1 MQKVSWGASCT
12 VLCRKRNHDASDYS
26 QMSSFFFFF
35 LAFTWKRCSNGS
47 FFVFYCNHFDFIVLH
62 KLSDTEGRTA
72 SVWRERI
79 GQWASDSDLLI
90 LCNCMM
96 ALILRGHRARCG
108 AANRCPS
115 ALCCAQLWVTVCHRI
130 IVLNASGQAPA
141 ATTFA
146 VLSQRQKSSVK
157 IFFLIEFLVVLLY
170 SCTFQELIFCFLSIY
185 LPNVSFSPSMK

>member
-1 MQKVSWGASCT
+1 MQKVSWGASST

-26 QMSSFFFFF
+26 QMSFFFFF
-35 LAFTWKRCSNGS
+35 FS
-47 FFVFYCNHFDFIVLH
+47 FYLKEMLEWLFFAFYCNRFDFIVLH
-62 KLSDTEGRTA
+62 KPSDTEGRTA
-72 SVWRERI
+72 SVWGERI
-79 GQWASDSDLLI
+79 GRWASDSDLLI

-141 ATTFA
+141 AFAFA
-146 VLSQRQKSSVK
+146 VLSQKQKSSMKMV
-157 IFFLIEFLVVLLY
+157 FFGIEF
-170 SCTFQELIFCFLSIY
+170 
-185 LPNVSFSPSMK
+185 

>member
-1 MQKVSWGASCT
+1 MCPDEWKPTFLKSICYSFRAFSSLSMQKVSWGASST
-12 VLCRKRNHDASDYS
+12 VLCRKRNHDASDCS
-26 QMSSFFFFF
+26 QMFLLLFFS

-62 KLSDTEGRTA
+62 KPSDTEGRTA
-72 SVWRERI
+72 SVWGERT

-90 LCNCMM
+90 PCNCMM
-96 ALILRGHRARCG
+96 ALILRGHRARCR

-141 ATTFA
+141 AITFA
-146 VLSQRQKSSVK
+146 VLNQRQKIQYKDV
-157 IFFLIEFLVVLLY
+157 FFYF
-170 SCTFQELIFCFLSIY
+170 
-185 LPNVSFSPSMK
+185 

>member
-1 MQKVSWGASCT
+1 MHFHPFQCKRFHGERAA
-12 VLCRKRNHDASDYS
+12 LCYAGKEIT
-26 QMSSFFFFF
+26 MLVITPKCPFFFSFY
-35 LAFTWKRCSNGS
+35 LKEMLKWL

-62 KLSDTEGRTA
+62 KPSDTEGRTA

-141 ATTFA
+141 AITFA
-146 VLSQRQKSSVK
+146 VLSQKQKIQYKDVWG
-157 IFFLIEFLVVLLY
+157 FFKIEF
-170 SCTFQELIFCFLSIY
+170 
-185 LPNVSFSPSMK
+185 